1 MYNKGTKRE
10 NQSLNRHSCNSLQTQ
25 ATAVTAR
32 RDGQT
37 KKEVKTMAARKSQG
51 YYTFADGTRI
61 WFFGL
66 SAQEKKIEVL
76 KHGSI
81 IKFEA
86 TK

>member
-1 MYNKGTKRE
+1 MLIYTRKE
-10 NQSLNRHSCNSLQTQ
+10 EEPIPEPHSCNFPQTQ
-25 ATAVTAR
+25 ATVVTAR

-76 KHGSI
+76 KHGAI